1 MDSKKFLIKKSN
13 VVLLAIFCSILW
25 GSAFPTLKVSYI
37 ELSMNSEDMIGKI
50 VLAGM
55 RFFIAGI
62 MLLVF
67 LIFLLKKSIKISKNN
82 FMKLFIL
89 AIIQTTFQYFF
100 FYVGLSNA
108 TGSKSSILT
117 SVGSFIVV
125 IIAHFYYKD
134 DKINK
139 RKSLGLILGFL
150 GIIIINLGN
159 GFNVDFNIYGE
170 GFIIISTTLGAV
182 GTIMAKELSK
192 TINPF
197 VITTWQMLLG
207 SSILLIFGLPQLS
220 SDAIVFTF
228 KGVVLLFY
236 AAFLSATAFSLWYS
250 LLKYNKAGEI
260 SIYKF
265 VIPVS
270 GSILSI
276 IFLKGEVFTLNTFIA
291 LIFVSLGIMAINYKI
306 KVKKEG

>member
-1 MDSKKFLIKKSN
+1 MDSKKFLTKKSN
-13 VVLLAIFCSILW
+13 VIILAIFCSILW

-37 ELSMNSEDMIGKI
+37 ELSMNSADMIGKI

-55 RFFIAGI
+55 RFFIAAI
-62 MLLVF
+62 MIFLF
-67 LIFLLKKSIKISKNN
+67 LIFVLKKSIKISKSDII
-82 FMKLFIL
+82 KLLIL
-89 AIIQTTFQYFF
+89 GLIQTTFQYFF
-100 FYVGLSNA
+100 FYTGVSNT

-134 DKINK
+134 DRINK
-139 RKSLGLILGFL
+139 EKSIGLILGFI
-150 GIIIINLGN
+150 GIVIINLGN
-159 GFNVDFNIYGE
+159 GFNVDFNFYGE
-170 GFIIISTTLGAV
+170 GFIIISTTLGSV

-197 VITTWQMLLG
+197 VITAWQMLLG
-207 SSILLIFGLPQLS
+207 ATILLIFGLPQLS
-220 SDAIVFTF
+220 PEAITFTL
-228 KGVVLLFY
+228 KGWILLIY
-236 AAFLSATAFSLWYS
+236 AAILSATAFSLWYS

-276 IFLKGEVFTLNTFIA
+276 MFLEGEVFTINTFIA
-291 LIFVSLGIMAINYKI
+291 LILVSLGIMAINYK
-306 KVKKEG
+306 KS